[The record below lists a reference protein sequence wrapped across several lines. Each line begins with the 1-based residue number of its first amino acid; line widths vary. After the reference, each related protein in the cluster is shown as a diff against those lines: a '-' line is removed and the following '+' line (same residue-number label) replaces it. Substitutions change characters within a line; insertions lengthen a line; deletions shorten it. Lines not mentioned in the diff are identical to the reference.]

1 MQAIRKNVF
10 WTGELAG
17 LDNPTWARERA
28 FDIAGLSRCFS
39 SLMSTIDNAK
49 PDPDMRWVSGMT
61 ASYARSVSGRPP
73 IVNLKVSMRAAG
85 WTHASMPPAE

>member
-1 MQAIRKNVF
+1 
-10 WTGELAG
+10 
-17 LDNPTWARERA
+17 
-28 FDIAGLSRCFS
+28 
-39 SLMSTIDNAK
+39 
-49 PDPDMRWVSGMT
+49 MT